1 MWQHP
6 FKRVQVS
13 LRGVAIPSFLLG
25 GGSYKQRGEKRGMND
40 RHSSTSIPGRRWTIS
55 LFLSSSS
62 APPAPPLS
70 LLRPVGDGGRS
81 PLFAANYR
89 LLGVGSQPGHS
100 GPHGSQ
106 FSRQTLPS
114 TIRPLR
120 KVAAA
125 PERLPD
131 RLLTAGGS

>member
-1 MWQHP
+1 MDIVASNQMIP
-6 FKRVQVS
+6 GEF
-13 LRGVAIPSFLLG
+13 LGRGSTYFL
-25 GGSYKQRGEKRGMND
+25 QGMNEWPSQQHIHPLPPLD
-40 RHSSTSIPGRRWTIS
+40 YLIIPL
-55 LFLSSSS
+55 LFL
-62 APPAPPLS
+62 
-70 LLRPVGDGGRS
+70 RP
-81 PLFAANYR
+81 NYR
-89 LLGVGSQPGHS
+89 LLGVGSLPGPS

-120 KVAAA
+120 KVTAA